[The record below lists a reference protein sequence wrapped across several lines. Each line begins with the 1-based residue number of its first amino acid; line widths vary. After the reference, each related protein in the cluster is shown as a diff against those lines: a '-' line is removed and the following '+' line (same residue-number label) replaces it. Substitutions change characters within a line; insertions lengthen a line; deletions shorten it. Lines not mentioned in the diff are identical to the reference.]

1 MRMEDLDVRWHQLTE
16 EVITGMKEWR
26 LQHPRAT
33 FREIEAAVDE
43 RLARVR
49 ARMLEDAALVS
60 RAADWEAES
69 LDRPVCPTCGTPLQS
84 CGMETRGLTT
94 QYDQPIQLERRYA
107 VCPRCQTGFFPP
119 G

>member
-43 RLARVR
+43 RLAHVR

-69 LDRPVCPTCGTPLQS
+69 LDQPVCPTCGTPLQS
-84 CGMETRGLTT
+84 RGMEMRELTT

-107 VCPRCQTGFFPP
+107 VCPRCQTGVFPP